1 MISDNLIKSIKS
13 LDSSIEFEEDSQF
26 FLLEKTIPSLYW
38 GYYILYNNSLK
49 EILNSYSYD
58 VKIITS
64 KFGSE
69 LNLTSNLIS
78 TQLDKNSDSSKSKW
92 ENELFDIWFA
102 TKTNDYIFNQ
112 NYVVDGKIV
121 EDEKN
126 QDSKSNLWFHLDYYE
141 VINRILK
148 SSSFKLNWVV
158 DPFMNSG
165 SVGLV
170 SKKSGRRFIG
180 FESNQDKL
188 LLSMKRINEGE

>member
-1 MISDNLIKSIKS
+1 MNPESTPTNLYFGVS
-13 LDSSIEFEEDSQF
+13 
-26 FLLEKTIPSLYW
+26 
-38 GYYILYNNSLK
+38 
-49 EILNSYSYD
+49 EIFIDLS
-58 VKIITS
+58 KIAQR
-64 KFGSE
+64 
-69 LNLTSNLIS
+69 N
-78 TQLDKNSDSSKSKW
+78 
-92 ENELFDIWFA
+92 
-102 TKTNDYIFNQ
+102 IFNQ

-121 EDEKN
+121 KDEKN

-148 SSSFKLNWVV
+148 SSSFKLNWVL